1 MNTMNLKLLFVM
13 SLFSVFFST
22 MKAQSNPQ
30 RDVIQQ
36 CVAFK
41 ELQDKIPNEVNQNMT
56 EVLILNENLNFLIGG
71 DLSIDNKPARLI
83 AGQDLKNRKDNGH
96 FVFRTIDIKGSDAI
110 ADYSFI
116 YQMNNV
122 ENSISVRLILK
133 KGVNKWEVVNST
145 IQK

>member
-1 MNTMNLKLLFVM
+1 MNLKLLFVM

-30 RDVIQQ
+30 REVIKQ

-41 ELQDKIPNEVNQNMT
+41 ELKDEIPNDVNQNIK
-56 EVLILNENLNFLIGG
+56 EVLILNENLNFLIGP
-71 DLSIDNKPARLI
+71 DLSINDKPARLI
-83 AGQDLKNRKDNGH
+83 SGQDLKIRKDNGH

-116 YQMNNV
+116 YQMNSV
-122 ENSISVRLILK
+122 ETSISVRLILK
-133 KGVNKWEVVNST
+133 NSANKWEVINSS